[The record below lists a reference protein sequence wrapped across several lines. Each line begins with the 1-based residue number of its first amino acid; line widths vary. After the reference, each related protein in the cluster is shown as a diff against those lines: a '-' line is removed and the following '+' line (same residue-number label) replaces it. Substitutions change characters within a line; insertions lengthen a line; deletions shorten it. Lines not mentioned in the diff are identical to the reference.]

1 VGDEHRDLPGP
12 SRVVTGPGQVAFDP
26 VTGARRRRTGISSVP
41 TSVILPDTPP
51 PPPPP
56 QHASAVEEYEAES
69 EEEEEDS
76 LREDEGEVE
85 QGESLFSAKRTG
97 AGMEGL
103 IRVLSFSEAVL
114 RICDILVLI
123 RIRIRGSMPLTN
135 AIFVIDLLDANKKLN
150 LKKVFLLFE
159 GTFTSFLKDKSQ
171 K

>member
-1 VGDEHRDLPGP
+1 VGEEHRDLPGP

-76 LREDEGEVE
+76 LREDEGEAE
-85 QGESLFSAKRTG
+85 QGESSFSAKRTG

-103 IRVLSFSEAVL
+103 TVCKGGEYFRQVNSSF
-114 RICDILVLI
+114 
-123 RIRIRGSMPLTN
+123 
-135 AIFVIDLLDANKKLN
+135 
-150 LKKVFLLFE
+150 
-159 GTFTSFLKDKSQ
+159 
-171 K
+171 

>member
-1 VGDEHRDLPGP
+1 MGEEHRDLPGP

-76 LREDEGEVE
+76 LREDEGEAE
-85 QGESLFSAKRTG
+85 QRDSSVSARRTG

-103 IRVLSFSEAVL
+103 TVFSKAQAGMSKE
-114 RICDILVLI
+114 D
-123 RIRIRGSMPLTN
+123 
-135 AIFVIDLLDANKKLN
+135 
-150 LKKVFLLFE
+150 
-159 GTFTSFLKDKSQ
+159 
-171 K
+171 